1 MRESIPDARS
11 LCLIQKSGELRWNG
25 ELTLEASGKL
35 EAGRR
40 TEGERWKDRKTET
53 RRTRRKTRR
62 AAKRVKTF
70 FMALHFIRSLRVL
83 RVSIFDLLIFRI
95 FRFSASSHPRRS

>member
-35 EAGRR
+35 EAGRK
-40 TEGERWKDRKTET
+40 TEGEKMEGPED
-53 RRTRRKTRR
+53 
-62 AAKRVKTF
+62 
-70 FMALHFIRSLRVL
+70 
-83 RVSIFDLLIFRI
+83 
-95 FRFSASSHPRRS
+95 